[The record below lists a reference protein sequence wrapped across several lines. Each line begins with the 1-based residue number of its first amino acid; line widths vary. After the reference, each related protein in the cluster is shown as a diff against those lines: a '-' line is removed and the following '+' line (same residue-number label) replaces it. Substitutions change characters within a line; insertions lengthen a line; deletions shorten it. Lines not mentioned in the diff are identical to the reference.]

1 MLSQKQ
7 PSVVHVYVKSQ
18 LLFLECN
25 IFLSCISDG
34 CLLSVSC
41 IVSFKLI
48 LIFGCASVSDHSV
61 KVNIVVS
68 D

>member
-7 PSVVHVYVKSQ
+7 PSVVNVHIKSQ
-18 LLFLECN
+18 LFFLECN
-25 IFLSCISDG
+25 IFLSCDSDG

-41 IVSFKLI
+41 IVTLKLI
-48 LIFGCASVSDHSV
+48 LILGCASVSDHSV